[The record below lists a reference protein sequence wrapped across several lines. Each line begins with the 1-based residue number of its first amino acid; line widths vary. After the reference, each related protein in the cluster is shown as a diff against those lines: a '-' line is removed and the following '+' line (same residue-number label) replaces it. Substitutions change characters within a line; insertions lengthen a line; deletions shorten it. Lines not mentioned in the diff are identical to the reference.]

1 MNRDMQKICIYGI
14 GAIGGLLAA
23 RLALSGQPVTGIARG
38 AQLDAIRR
46 NGLNLRTDGESH
58 HAVIECV
65 ERPADAGPQDI
76 VVITLKSHALPAI
89 ADDIVPLLGPDT
101 IVVTATNGIPWWYFS
116 GLDVT
121 CSAPL
126 DSVDP
131 GGALWR
137 NIGPERA
144 IGAVVF
150 PAARVIEPGVIE
162 HVLGDSLVL
171 GEPGGNSSERIRA
184 LSALLE
190 GAGFSAPVLDDIRP
204 ELWTKLIA
212 NAAYNPV
219 SILTGGTVGD
229 LLDDPGTFAVI
240 ERLMNECTAVAQAL
254 GVSPTMT
261 PAEVLERTRAFGPHK
276 TSMLQ
281 DLEAGRSVELD
292 PIVGSVHELAGRVG
306 VDTAALDFVL
316 ALARQRARL
325 AGCY

>member
-1 MNRDMQKICIYGI
+1 MQRICVYGV

-23 RLALSGQPVTGIARG
+23 RLASSGHAVTGIARG
-38 AQLDAIRR
+38 AQLDAIRS
-46 NGLNLRTDGESH
+46 NGLTLRADGKSY
-58 HAVIECV
+58 HADIECV

-76 VVITLKSHALPAI
+76 VFITLKSHMLPVI
-89 ADDIVPLLGPDT
+89 ADDIVPLLGPET
-101 IVVTATNGIPWWYFS
+101 CVVTATNGIPWWYFS

-121 CSAPL
+121 YNAPL
-126 DSVDP
+126 ESVDP
-131 GGALWR
+131 GGGLWR
-137 NIGPERA
+137 NIGPEHA

-150 PAARVIEPGVIE
+150 PAARVVEPGVIE
-162 HVLGDSLVL
+162 HVFGDSLVL
-171 GEPGGNSSERIRA
+171 GEPSGTLSERIRA
-184 LSALLE
+184 LSAILE
-190 GAGFSAPVLDDIRP
+190 DAGFSAPVLDDIRP

-219 SILTGGTVGD
+219 SILTGGTIGD
-229 LLDDPGTFAVI
+229 LLDDPGTFAVL
-240 ERLMNECTAVAQAL
+240 ERIMNECTAVANAL
-254 GVSPTMT
+254 GVSPTLT
-261 PAEVLERTRAFGPHK
+261 PAVVLERTRAFGSHK

-306 VDTAALDFVL
+306 VDTAALDFVV

>member
-1 MNRDMQKICIYGI
+1 MQKICIYGV

-23 RLALSGQPVTGIARG
+23 RIALSGQPVTGIARG

-46 NGLNLRTDGESH
+46 NGLTLLADGKSH
-58 HAVIECV
+58 HAAIECV

-76 VVITLKSHALPAI
+76 VFITLKSHMLPAI
-89 ADDIVPLLGPDT
+89 AADIVALLGPDT
-101 IVVTATNGIPWWYFS
+101 VVVTATNGIPWWYFS
-116 GLDVT
+116 GLDIDAPV
-121 CSAPL
+121 PL

-150 PAARVIEPGVIE
+150 PAARVVEPGVIE
-162 HVLGDSLVL
+162 HIFGDSLVV
-171 GEPGGNSSERIRA
+171 GEPDGHSSSRIRA
-184 LSALLE
+184 LSVILE
-190 GAGFSAPVLDDIRP
+190 EAGFVAPIHENIRA

-219 SILTGGTVGD
+219 SILTGGTIGD
-229 LLDDPGTFAVI
+229 LLDDPGTSAVLKK
-240 ERLMNECTAVAQAL
+240 LMDECTAVASAL
-254 GVSPTMT
+254 GVGATMG
-261 PAEVLERTRAFGPHK
+261 PGVVLERTRVFAAHK

-292 PIVGSVHELAGRVG
+292 PIVGAVHEMAGRIG
-306 VDTAALDFVL
+306 VDTPALDFVV
-316 ALARQRARL
+316 ALAGQRARL

>member
-1 MNRDMQKICIYGI
+1 MPKICIYGV

-23 RLALSGQPVTGIARG
+23 RLALSGYPVTGIARG

-46 NGLNLRTDGESH
+46 NGLTLCAAGKTH
-58 HAVIECV
+58 QVAIECV

-76 VVITLKSHALPAI
+76 VFITLKSHMLPAI
-89 ADDIVPLLGPDT
+89 AADIEALLGPDT
-101 IVVTATNGIPWWYFS
+101 VVVTSTNGIPWWYFS
-116 GLDVT
+116 GLDIENPV
-121 CSAPL
+121 PL

-150 PAARVIEPGVIE
+150 PAARVVEPGVIE
-162 HVLGDSLVL
+162 HIFGDSLVV
-171 GEPGGNSSERIRA
+171 GEPDGHSSSRIRA
-184 LSALLE
+184 LSVVLE
-190 GAGFSAPVLDDIRP
+190 QAGFVAPIHDNIRA

-212 NAAYNPV
+212 NVAYNPV
-219 SILTGGTVGD
+219 SILTGGTIGD
-229 LLDDPGTFAVI
+229 LLDDPGTFAVLK
-240 ERLMNECTAVAQAL
+240 RLMDEVAAVAGAL
-254 GVSPTMT
+254 GVDATME
-261 PAEVLERTRAFGPHK
+261 PDVVLQRTRPLGAHQ

-292 PIVGSVHELAGRVG
+292 PIVGAVHELAGRTG
-306 VDTAALDFVL
+306 VDTPALDFVV
-316 ALARQRARL
+316 ALAGQRARL